1 MTDLQKKMMDKL
13 GLSETDFEKP
23 EETTEEF
30 ILEVMADHE
39 ERICLMELG
48 ITEV

>member
-1 MTDLQKKMMDKL
+1 MTENQKKMMEML
-13 GLSETDFEKP
+13 GLTEADFHKP
-23 EETTEEF
+23 DETTEEF

-39 ERICLMELG
+39 ERICIMELG

>member
-1 MTDLQKKMMDKL
+1 MTELQKIMMDKL